1 MLSWECDFTTYENI
15 QLINISDVCK
25 CCNALNHLK
34 YYFKLDSFASSNV
47 NFTIIGRSFIVTSL
61 GQLHTL
67 RKVGY
72 LIEVKLME
80 N

>member
-15 QLINISDVCK
+15 QLINISNVC
-25 CCNALNHLK
+25 K
-34 YYFKLDSFASSNV
+34 YYFKLDSFPSSNF
-47 NFTIIGRSFIVTSL
+47 NFTIIGRSFTVTSL
-61 GQLHTL
+61 GQLYTL

-72 LIEVKLME
+72 LMEVKLME

>member
-1 MLSWECDFTTYENI
+1 MFA
-15 QLINISDVCK
+15 
-25 CCNALNHLK
+25 NAAVLWIILK
-34 YYFKLDSFASSNV
+34 YYFKLDSFASSNF
-47 NFTIIGRSFIVTSL
+47 NFTIIGRSFTVTSL
-61 GQLHTL
+61 GQLYTL